1 MEDYKAENP
10 IAVFDSGVGGISVLR
25 EIHRLLPGEDCL
37 FFGDSKNAPYGE
49 KSTDKVLELTSSCV
63 DYFLEK
69 KAKAV
74 VLACNTATSA
84 AAKKLREK
92 YQDLIIIGL
101 EPAVKPA
108 VLWDYKKGGVPARIL
123 VMATELTLREKKFL
137 NLASR
142 CRDKAEIISLPA
154 PGLVRLVESGKSG
167 SEEMAEYLEEILAP
181 YKENPVDSVVLGCT
195 HFPFARADIK
205 RILGDVPFFDGAE
218 GAARQLKRR
227 LKEENLLDLS
237 GKKGTITF
245 ENSSESGV
253 QLALSKELFS
263 AEI

>member
-1 MEDYKAENP
+1 MKTDYKIILASASPRRKQLLEQIGLEFEIWKANGEENTDCTEP
-10 IAVFDSGVGGISVLR
+10 SQVCMDLSASKALEVASGIKTYNEEHSDIASD
-25 EIHRLLPGEDCL
+25 
-37 FFGDSKNAPYGE
+37 
-49 KSTDKVLELTSSCV
+49 
-63 DYFLEK
+63 
-69 KAKAV
+69 
-74 VLACNTATSA
+74 
-84 AAKKLREK
+84 
-92 YQDLIIIGL
+92 QDLIIIGL

-154 PGLVRLVESGKSG
+154 PGLVRLIESGKSG